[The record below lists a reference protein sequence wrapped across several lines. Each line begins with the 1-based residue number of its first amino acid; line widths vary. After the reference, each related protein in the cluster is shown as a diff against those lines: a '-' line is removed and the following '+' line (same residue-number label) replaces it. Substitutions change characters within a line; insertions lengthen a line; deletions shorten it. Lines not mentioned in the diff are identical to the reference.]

1 MHGGGAGSST
11 GVTGVAP
18 GLSPEQQYGALGD
31 DRSDIY
37 PLKASVQER
46 LRTILRPFFHKC
58 VDWLVGWICVYRRR
72 PIARMTD

>member
-1 MHGGGAGSST
+1 MQASTGGGA
-11 GVTGVAP
+11 AA
-18 GLSPEQQYGALGD
+18 GLPEQQYGALGD

-58 VDWLVGWICVYRRR
+58 VLGD
-72 PIARMTD
+72 